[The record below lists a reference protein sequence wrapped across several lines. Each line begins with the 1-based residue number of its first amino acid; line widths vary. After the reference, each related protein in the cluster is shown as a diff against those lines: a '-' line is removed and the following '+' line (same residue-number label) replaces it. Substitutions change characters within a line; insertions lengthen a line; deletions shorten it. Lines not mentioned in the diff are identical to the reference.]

1 MATSYTPMGSKAEVK
16 GDDDDDVDLHDPSV
30 FVRPSR
36 KTPKIIFVI
45 LLILL
50 LLLAAL
56 SVTFIVLY
64 TLRPSPSPS
73 PSPSPDVC
81 QSDACFD
88 LSVQIKGS
96 MNEDVDP
103 CEDFYN
109 FTCGNWDIYNHIT
122 QGIWLRMSEVQK
134 PPLMFL

>member
-1 MATSYTPMGSKAEVK
+1 MTTNYTPMGSKAEVR
-16 GDDDDDVDLHDPSV
+16 GDDDAIDLHD
-30 FVRPSR
+30 FARPSR
-36 KTPKIIFVI
+36 KTPKIIFALLVI
-45 LLILL
+45 LLILVTV
-50 LLLAAL
+50 L

-64 TLRPSPSPS
+64 VRRDRSSSDGSTPSSSPGS
-73 PSPSPDVC
+73 DIC

-109 FTCGNWDIYNHIT
+109 FTCGNWPIYNHIT
-122 QGIWLRMSEVQK
+122 QGILPLLMSHVL
-134 PPLMFL
+134 P

>member
-1 MATSYTPMGSKAEVK
+1 MATGYTAMGSKAEVK

-30 FVRPSR
+30 FVRSSR
-36 KTPKIIFVI
+36 KTSKIIFAI

-50 LLLAAL
+50 LILAAL

-64 TLRPSPSPS
+64 TRRSS
-73 PSPSPDVC
+73 DIC
-81 QSDACFD
+81 QSDVCFD

-122 QGIWLRMSEVQK
+122 QGI
-134 PPLMFL
+134 

>member
-1 MATSYTPMGSKAEVK
+1 MKSDYSPATTY
-16 GDDDDDVDLHDPSV
+16 
-30 FVRPSR
+30 VRSSR
-36 KTPKIIFVI
+36 KTPLIIFVL

-50 LLLAAL
+50 LITTIL
-56 SVTFIVLY
+56 SATFIVLY
-64 TLRPSPSPS
+64 ARRSSS
-73 PSPSPDVC
+73 SSDVC

-109 FTCGNWDIYNHIT
+109 FTCGNWAIYNHIT
-122 QGIWLRMSEVQK
+122 QGRYKGFKVQR
-134 PPLMFL
+134 